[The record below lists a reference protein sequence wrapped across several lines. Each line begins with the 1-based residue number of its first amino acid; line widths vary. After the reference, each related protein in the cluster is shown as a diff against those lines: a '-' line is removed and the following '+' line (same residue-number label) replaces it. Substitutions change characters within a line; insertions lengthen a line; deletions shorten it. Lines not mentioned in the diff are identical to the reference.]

1 MSPHVA
7 TVTQLCF
14 KFMTYDPNYN
24 YDGSE
29 EEEDESMDV
38 EDGDD
43 EGLCCS
49 EFRIK
54 RKTFFQELWPGT
66 VV

>member
-29 EEEDESMDV
+29 EEEEDSMDV
-38 EDGDD
+38 EDGAD
-43 EGLCCS
+43 EGLFCWDV
-49 EFRIK
+49 RIK
-54 RKTFFQELWPGT
+54 QKT
-66 VV
+66 